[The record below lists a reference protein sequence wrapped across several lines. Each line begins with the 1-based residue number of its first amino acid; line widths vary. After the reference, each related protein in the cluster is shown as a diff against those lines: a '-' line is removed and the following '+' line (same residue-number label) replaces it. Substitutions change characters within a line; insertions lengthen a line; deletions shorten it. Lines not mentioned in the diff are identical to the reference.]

1 MLKNFFK
8 TAVRN
13 IFKHK
18 VFSFINIFGLAI
30 GIAACLLILQYVN
43 FELSYDK
50 FEKNSSRIFRL
61 QLDRYNEGKVTTQ
74 WAAGASGIGVAVKE
88 ALPEVE
94 TYAKLSKEYSIVSY
108 KDKQFREEK
117 MYFASKDFL
126 PMFSYRAVKG
136 NVNDALKDV
145 NTAVVTSSTAKKYF
159 GTEDALGKVISL
171 NKKNDFKITAVVAD
185 PPANTHL
192 KFDILLSFATLIQMT
207 RPDEIDTR
215 WDWDG
220 FFNYILLKPGVD
232 PKLVEKKIA
241 DLVQKKWGNEMKVQN
256 EGMVFKLQPLP
267 DIHLYSNFMFEAE
280 TNGDGKAV
288 YFLLVIAIF
297 IIVIAWINYIN
308 LSTARSIDRAKE
320 VGVRKVIGS
329 YRIQLIGQFMFES
342 ILINLLAVFLAFVLI
357 ILFLPLFNSLTGKD
371 ISLSLIKETSFWL
384 ALSALFIIGA
394 FLAGLYPAFV
404 LSSFKPIS
412 VLKGKLAR
420 TGKGALLRQSLVI
433 IQFAASV
440 ALMIGTFA
448 VYRQLTYMQ
457 KQDLGVRIDQTIV
470 LRGPSVTDSTY
481 NDKLNSFKIAMLNT
495 PGITAVS
502 ASTEVPGGKVS
513 WNAGGI
519 RLVGSDP
526 RKANQYRIIGIDYDF
541 INTFGLK
548 ILKGRNFS
556 KQFATDPD
564 AVLFNEAALK
574 LIGFD
579 KPEDALNKQI
589 QFWGHQYT
597 IIGVVSNHH
606 QESLRQN
613 YDAFIFRLI
622 PNNNNFYSLRVQA
635 GNKNWDQII
644 GTAETQWKKFFPGN
658 PFDYFFLDQHF
669 GEQYKSDKQ
678 FGKTFALFAVLAII
692 VASLGLLGL
701 ASFATTQRTKEIGIR
716 KISGAGIF
724 SILLLLT
731 KDFIRP
737 VIISFLIAT
746 PIIYYLLEKW
756 LDNYAFKI
764 SINPWMFILPAILI
778 LLIAL
783 VTISTQTIKA
793 ASENPVKSLRTE

>member
-74 WAAGASGIGVAVKE
+74 WAAGATGIGVAVKE

-94 TYAKLSKEYSIVSY
+94 TYAKLTKGYGIISY
-108 KDKQFREEK
+108 KDQQFREEK

-126 PMFSYRAVKG
+126 PMFSYRALKG

-145 NTAVVTSSTAKKYF
+145 NTAVITSTTAKKYF

-171 NKKNDFKITAVVAD
+171 NKKDDFKIAAIVAD

-192 KFDILLSFATLIQMT
+192 KFDVLLSFATFIKMT
-207 RPDEIDTR
+207 RPEVDTR

-232 PKLVEKKIA
+232 PKMVEKKIA
-241 DLVQKKWGNEMKVQN
+241 DLVQKKWGDEMKVHN

-267 DIHLYSNFMFEAE
+267 DIHLYSNFMVEAE
-280 TNGDGKAV
+280 ANGDGKAV

-320 VGVRKVIGS
+320 VGVRKVMGS

-342 ILINLLAVFLAFVLI
+342 ILINLLSVFLAFVLI

-371 ISLSLIKETSFWL
+371 VSLSLIKETSFWL
-384 ALSALFIIGA
+384 ALSALFITGA

-433 IQFAASV
+433 IQFASSV

-470 LRGPSVTDSTY
+470 LRGPNVTDSTY

-495 PGITAVS
+495 PGITAIS
-502 ASTEVPGGKVS
+502 ASTEVPGGKVG

-589 QFWGHQYT
+589 EFWGHQYT

-622 PNNNNFYSLRVQA
+622 PNNNNFYSLKLQA
-635 GNKNWDQII
+635 GNKNWDQVIS
-644 GTAETQWKKFFPGN
+644 TAETQWKKFFPGN
-658 PFDYFFLDQHF
+658 PFEYFFLDQHF
-669 GEQYKSDKQ
+669 GEQYNSDKQ

-746 PIIYYLLEKW
+746 PVIYYLLEKW